1 MNSELLCAEMAMY
14 SSQIAA
20 SSIDAE
26 HMCSNLP
33 YGILEL
39 IQNSVMCHPD
49 SSEKDIPVCVP
60 D

>member
-33 YGILEL
+33 YEILEL
-39 IQNSVMCHPD
+39 IQNSVMCHPE
-49 SSEKDIPVCVP
+49 SN
-60 D
+60 